1 MSFFKPVYAVILRD
15 LIKFFRQRGR
25 LLSSLVRP
33 LIWLVVIGAG
43 FNSMVTVGK
52 SDYFEF
58 LVPGVIGMTTLFGA
72 LLGALSMVYE
82 KESGVMRMILV
93 SPFTHRSI
101 VFAKMA
107 AATCSAFVQAC
118 FLLIVLFVLGYI
130 DLSINWYLLLT
141 GMLTLAIACSGVGLL
156 VASFSKTLDNFAAI
170 MNFVIFPIFFL
181 SGSLYPIT
189 NLPYFLKF
197 IAQLN
202 PYTYGVDILKHG
214 ILVPNGGTSDIP
226 LIISFSVLFS
236 FSIAA
241 FFIASWRF
249 SLEETTSIWFPQ
261 QKKK

>member
-93 SPFTHRSI
+93 SPLTHRSI

-226 LIISFSVLFS
+226 LIISFSVLII
-236 FSIAA
+236 FSITA

-249 SLEETTSIWFPQ
+249 SLEETTSIWFPRQ
-261 QKKK
+261 IKK

>member
-93 SPFTHRSI
+93 SPLTHRSI

-107 AATCSAFVQAC
+107 AATCSDAGPGRGC
-118 FLLIVLFVLGYI
+118 C
-130 DLSINWYLLLT
+130 T
-141 GMLTLAIACSGVGLL
+141 
-156 VASFSKTLDNFAAI
+156 
-170 MNFVIFPIFFL
+170 
-181 SGSLYPIT
+181 
-189 NLPYFLKF
+189 
-197 IAQLN
+197 
-202 PYTYGVDILKHG
+202 
-214 ILVPNGGTSDIP
+214 
-226 LIISFSVLFS
+226 
-236 FSIAA
+236 
-241 FFIASWRF
+241 RR
-249 SLEETTSIWFPQ
+249 
-261 QKKK
+261 